1 MKRIWNRFSHFVSRY
16 WLVLLILI
24 IPAVLFAATNVT
36 EEVGVVPK
44 LSLFERVFKQGG
56 VFMYLILLLS
66 IGMVYLIVDSFL
78 VIRVK
83 KLMPPEVVAKLKE
96 TMHGNSIEEAE
107 KVCEE
112 NSCAL
117 TRIVGAGLRVM
128 KRGKVAME
136 EALGE
141 HGAREVSSLRTRV
154 SYLNTI
160 ATIAPMLGLLGTV
173 SGMIRAFGT
182 IGMVGMGKA
191 SLLADAISEALL
203 TTAGGLIVAIPA
215 MAIFFFLRDRVNS
228 IMVTVEDTVGELIEQ
243 LEEE

>member
-1 MKRIWNRFSHFVSRY
+1 MKRTWNRFSQFISRY
-16 WLVLLILI
+16 WFVLLILI
-24 IPAVLFAATNVT
+24 IPAVLFAATNDT
-36 EEVGVVPK
+36 EIVGPPK
-44 LSLFERVFKQGG
+44 LSLFERVFYQGG
-56 VFMYLILLLS
+56 VFMYLILMLS
-66 IGMVYLIVDSFL
+66 VAMVYLIVDSFL
-78 VIRVK
+78 VIRTK
-83 KLMPPEVVAKLKE
+83 KLMPPEVIEKLKG
-96 TMHGNSIEEAE
+96 TMHANSVAEAE

-112 NSCAL
+112 NPCAI
-117 TRIVGAGLRVM
+117 TRILGAGLRVM
-128 KRGKVAME
+128 KRGKIAME

-141 HGAREVSSLRTRV
+141 HGAREVSALRTRV

-228 IMVTVEDTVGELIEQ
+228 IMVTVEDAVGELIEQ